1 MLTTFERR
9 QSIVELLRAEPGLRV
24 PEIARRLDV
33 SQGTVRNDLKALA
46 NEGRLRRVRGGATL
60 AQVDPVHPA
69 FGTRSEI
76 NESAKRRIARWAAE
90 LVQDGDSILLDAS
103 TTVYYM
109 APYLQ
114 ERRQLTILTSGIEVA
129 QLLARNPSNKVILI
143 GGLLS
148 NDGTSVT
155 GLLGEHLLKDIHVK
169 TAFVSCSGF
178 TPDVGMTEVDIHEAQ
193 LKSKMIAS
201 ANSVVGLIDSRKF
214 GKVDLTP
221 FARTEQLAHIYTDSA
236 LSPEWIERLKQPC
249 VQVTVC
255 GEDNVAVLNRCD
267 SKQSE

>member
-1 MLTTFERR
+1 MLTGFERR
-9 QSIVELLRAEPGLRV
+9 QSIVELLRTEPGLRV
-24 PEIARRLDV
+24 PDIAKRLAV
-33 SQGTVRNDLKALA
+33 SQGTVRNDLKSLA

-60 AQVDPVHPA
+60 TPPDLFHSPA
-69 FGTRSEI
+69 FGTRTEM
-76 NESAKRRIARWAAE
+76 NEGAKRRIARWATE

-114 ERRQLTILTSGIEVA
+114 DRRNLTIITNGIEVA
-129 QLLARNPSNKVILI
+129 QLLAQNPSNTVILV
-143 GGLLS
+143 GGVLS

-155 GLLGEHLLKDIHVK
+155 GLLGEHFLKDIHVK

-178 TPDVGMTEVDIHEAQ
+178 TPEVGMTEVDIHEAQ
-193 LKSKMIAS
+193 LKGRMVAS
-201 ANSVVGLIDSRKF
+201 ATSVVGLIDSSKF

-221 FARTEQLAHIYTDSA
+221 FARTEQLAHIFTDSDLA
-236 LSPEWIERLKQPC
+236 PQWVERLKQPC

-255 GEDNVAVLNRCD
+255 DEEKVSVLNRCD
-267 SKQSE
+267 TE